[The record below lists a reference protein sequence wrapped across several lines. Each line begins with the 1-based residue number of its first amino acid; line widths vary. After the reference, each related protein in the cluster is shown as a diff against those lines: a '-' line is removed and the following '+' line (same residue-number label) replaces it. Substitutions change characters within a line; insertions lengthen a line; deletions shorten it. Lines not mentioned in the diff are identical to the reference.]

1 MRNLKKILLVLLC
14 SSMSLLAVACG
25 APSKE
30 SSTGSVSEST
40 TESSIDSATDST
52 PDVAYYKV
60 TFVQSG
66 SEDVVITVK
75 EGESVAEAQIPAL
88 NAKEGYTVAWEEV
101 DLSNITED
109 ITVEATYT
117 ANKYTVTYDANG
129 GTVANAT
136 QEVTYD
142 SDYTL
147 ATPEKDGH
155 TFAAWLLD
163 GKAVTQEGNWKTAS
177 DVTLVASWT
186 LIEDAVFTVTF
197 VQNGQEPIEVK
208 VDAGSDLSDIPTPV
222 AKTGYTVEWDRTDFT
237 NITENITVTAVE
249 TPMTFTVSFDGNGA
263 SYDTTKSVSYDEE
276 INWENPVKAGYIFLG
291 WFIVDADGNA
301 TSEKFTDAVWNR
313 LDGLSLIAQWEEDF
327 SSNDGYTDRY

>member
-1 MRNLKKILLVLLC
+1 MRNFKKILLTLLC
-14 SSMSLLAVACG
+14 SSMSLLTVACG
-25 APSKE
+25 VFSTE
-30 SSTGSVSEST
+30 SSTESVSEST
-40 TESSIDSATDST
+40 TESNIDSATDSASEAT
-52 PDVAYYKV
+52 YYRV

-88 NAKEGYTVAWEEV
+88 NEKEGYTVAWEEA
-101 DLSNITED
+101 DLSNITEN
-109 ITVEATYT
+109 ITVEAVYT

-142 SDYTL
+142 STYTL
-147 ATPEKDGH
+147 ETPDRDGH

-163 GKAVTQEGNWKTAS
+163 GKAVTQTGTWKTAS
-177 DVTLVASWT
+177 NVTLVASWT
-186 LIEDAVFTVTF
+186 LIEDATFTVTF
-197 VQNGQEPIEVK
+197 VQNGQAPIEMK

-237 NITENITVTAVE
+237 NIAENITVTAVE

-263 SYDTTKSVSYDEE
+263 SYDATKSVAYDEE
-276 INWENPVKAGYIFLG
+276 INWGKPTKVGYIFLG
-291 WFIVDADGNA
+291 WFIADADGNA
-301 TSEKFTDAVWNR
+301 TSEKFTDTVWNR

-327 SSNDGYTDRY
+327 STNDGYTDRY